1 MSYSPTISGPTSFA
15 AYNSTTQ
22 TESSGS
28 YSLEFDTLTN
38 MTQTS
43 ASVLDIPQD
52 CFFTVDLKNQKLS
65 GEERFMMNYAASSGQ
80 IVGTRGT
87 ECSWRIGAGSPKG
100 VPFVYGLNRG
110 AATTTS
116 IDVAHFFSQSEPM
129 GNNNR
134 IIGLRL

>member
-1 MSYSPTISGPTSFA
+1 
-15 AYNSTTQ
+15 
-22 TESSGS
+22 
-28 YSLEFDTLTN
+28 

-43 ASVLDIPQD
+43 ASVLNIPQD
-52 CFFTVDLKNQKLS
+52 CFFTVDLKTQKLS
-65 GEERFMMNYAASSGQ
+65 GEERFMMNYVGTSGQ

-116 IDVAHFFSQSEPM
+116 FSVAHYFNQSEPI